1 MRKWH
6 TLPLLLMSLLIAT
19 LLVPGA
25 AAAAA
30 KRTQR
35 VSVGSAGVQ
44 GNGQS
49 GSLYAPSVSADGRYV
64 AFDSVASNLVAGDTN
79 GFQDVFVRDR
89 KLHKTIRVS
98 VSSAGAQGDNASYLA
113 SISANGRYVA
123 FVSDAGNLVA
133 GDTNGYSD
141 VFVRDRKLHKTYL
154 VSVDSTGVQGN
165 SYSFTPSISANGRY
179 VAFVSDA
186 SNLVPGDSNS
196 SSDVFVRDRK
206 LHKTYLVSVD
216 STGVQGNSY
225 SDEPSISADGRYVA
239 FRSFAGNLVS
249 GDSNGYLDV
258 FVRDRK
264 LHKTVRVS
272 VDSAGL
278 QGNSFSDSPSIS
290 ADGRYVAFR
299 SFAGN
304 LVSGDSNN
312 ASDVF
317 VRDRKLHKTVRVSL
331 STAGVQGNGGS
342 GDPAISANGR
352 SVAFDS
358 GASNLVA
365 GDSNAYVDV
374 FVRDRKLH
382 KTSLVSVDSAG
393 IQGNN
398 DSFGPAI
405 SADGRY
411 VPFDSNASD
420 LVAGDTNG
428 YQDIF
433 VRGPYR

>member
-272 VDSAGL
+272 VNSAGL